1 MALLVQTNLSSLT
14 AQRNLRLS
22 TNKGDETTKVLA
34 SGLRINSAADDPA
47 NLQITHKFTSQ
58 INCLN
63 RGNQNSSEGQALVEL
78 AEGALAE
85 DYSILSRIRQLAI
98 QSANGIYTQEDR
110 DVMQNEV
117 NELCQEITRV
127 ACKTTY
133 GGAQVLNGKNNGLI
147 GDSGKLDFQVGS
159 NANTTISVDLSVSFT
174 MSSLNAEV
182 GGVTDGIGYDAANKT
197 FDLSTASKA
206 QNVLEYIDE
215 YMGFVDSKR
224 AEMGAVSNRLNS
236 TITNQESMTENESDA
251 RARIRDADYATET
264 AAYIQTNTLQN
275 ATSQMLVQANARP
288 NLVKNLL
295 AQLSYRDPC
304 LLSTSRADDTF

>member
-22 TNKGDETTKVLA
+22 TNKGDENTKVLA

-47 NLQITHKFTSQ
+47 NLQISHKFTSQ

-147 GDSGKLDFQVGS
+147 GDSGKLAFQVGS

-295 AQLSYRDPC
+295 A
-304 LLSTSRADDTF
+304 

>member
-22 TNKGDETTKVLA
+22 TNKGDENTKVLA

-47 NLQITHKFTSQ
+47 NLQISHKFTSQ

-264 AAYIQTNTLQN
+264 AAYIQN

-295 AQLSYRDPC
+295 A
-304 LLSTSRADDTF
+304 

>member
-22 TNKGDETTKVLA
+22 TNKGDENTKVLA

-47 NLQITHKFTSQ
+47 NLQISHKFTSQ

-174 MSSLNAEV
+174 LSSLNAEV

-295 AQLSYRDPC
+295 A
-304 LLSTSRADDTF
+304 

>member
-22 TNKGDETTKVLA
+22 TNKGDENTKVLA

-47 NLQITHKFTSQ
+47 NLQISHKFTSQ

-295 AQLSYRDPC
+295 A
-304 LLSTSRADDTF
+304 

>member
-295 AQLSYRDPC
+295 M
-304 LLSTSRADDTF
+304 

>member
-22 TNKGDETTKVLA
+22 TNKGDENTKVLA

-47 NLQITHKFTSQ
+47 NLQISHKFTSQ

-159 NANTTISVDLSVSFT
+159 NDNTTISVDLSVSFT

-295 AQLSYRDPC
+295 A
-304 LLSTSRADDTF
+304 

>member
-22 TNKGDETTKVLA
+22 TNKGDENTKVLA

-47 NLQITHKFTSQ
+47 NLQISHKFTSQ

-182 GGVTDGIGYDAANKT
+182 GGVTDGIGYDVANKT

-295 AQLSYRDPC
+295 A
-304 LLSTSRADDTF
+304 

>member
-22 TNKGDETTKVLA
+22 TNKGDENTKVLA

-47 NLQITHKFTSQ
+47 NLQISHKFTSQ

-133 GGAQVLNGKNNGLI
+133 GGAQILNGKNNGLI

-295 AQLSYRDPC
+295 A
-304 LLSTSRADDTF
+304 

>member
-22 TNKGDETTKVLA
+22 TNKGDENTKVLA

-47 NLQITHKFTSQ
+47 NLQISHKFTSQ

-117 NELCQEITRV
+117 KELCQEITRV

-295 AQLSYRDPC
+295 A
-304 LLSTSRADDTF
+304 